1 MSGTVGRVGGS
12 SGAGAGN
19 GGSDDDNGL
28 NGGGIRISP
37 LKIILLVLAGLVIA
51 AAVVVGLFLYVKGS
65 LGFGGREKDK
75 TAKTLVT
82 APDNIGKFDLPLL
95 PEPEAT
101 PEAPPPLPEAQPAT
115 EPSAIAQTAP
125 NAQPENTGQTLNER
139 RLASGV
145 GSYQQRQ
152 KPEEPPPPTRQAK
165 LLRDIDYTLIKG
177 TKIPCV
183 LETNIIS
190 EQEGFASC
198 IISQDVYSSN
208 ARVLLIE
215 KGTKVTGAYNT
226 GLKNGDRRLGVV
238 WDRLITPYD
247 VVIQLDSPSTGRL
260 GASGISGKVDNRWGT
275 RIGSAILVSLIDD
288 ALRIAGDRSK
298 SANVIVDSQTADTGK
313 DMAVKIL
320 EKQINLPP
328 IVYIREGEKI
338 NIYVADDVDL
348 SSIYNIR

>member
-1 MSGTVGRVGGS
+1 MSTVGRVGGN
-12 SGAGAGN
+12 GAGN
-19 GGSDDDNGL
+19 GSGSDDDNGL

-37 LKIILLVLAGLVIA
+37 LKIMLLVLAGLVIV
-51 AAVVVGLFLYVKGS
+51 AAVIVGLFLYIKGS
-65 LGFGGREKDK
+65 LGFGSREKDK
-75 TAKTLVT
+75 TAKTLVA
-82 APDNIGKFDLPLL
+82 APDNIGKLDLPIL
-95 PEPEAT
+95 PEPEEA
-101 PEAPPPLPEAQPAT
+101 PEAPPPLPEAQHAT
-115 EPSAIAQTAP
+115 EPPAIAQTAP
-125 NAQPENTGQTLNER
+125 NAQPENTGPTLNER

-165 LLRDIDYTLIKG
+165 LLRDVDYTLIKG

-298 SANVIVDSQTADTGK
+298 SANVIVGSQTADTGK
-313 DMAVKIL
+313 DMAAKIL

>member
-1 MSGTVGRVGGS
+1 MSTVGRVGGN
-12 SGAGAGN
+12 GAGN
-19 GGSDDDNGL
+19 GSGSDDDNGL

-37 LKIILLVLAGLVIA
+37 LKIMLLVLAGLVIV
-51 AAVVVGLFLYVKGS
+51 AAVIVGLFLYIKGS

-75 TAKTLVT
+75 TAKTLVA
-82 APDNIGKFDLPLL
+82 APDNIGKLDLPIL
-95 PEPEAT
+95 PKPEEA
-101 PEAPPPLPEAQPAT
+101 PEAPSPLPEAQPAT
-115 EPSAIAQTAP
+115 EPPAIAQTAP
-125 NAQPENTGQTLNER
+125 NAQPENTGPTLNER
-139 RLASGV
+139 R
-145 GSYQQRQ
+145 RQ

-165 LLRDIDYTLIKG
+165 LLRDVDYTLIKG

-298 SANVIVDSQTADTGK
+298 SANVIVGSQTADTGK
-313 DMAVKIL
+313 DMAAKIL

>member
-1 MSGTVGRVGGS
+1 MSGTVRRDSGNSGGGS
-12 SGAGAGN
+12 NDS
-19 GGSDDDNGL
+19 GL
-28 NGGGIRISP
+28 NGGGIRVSP
-37 LKIILLVLAGLVIA
+37 LKILLIVILGLVLVGATLV
-51 AAVVVGLFLYVKGS
+51 GFWLYIGGQ
-65 LGFGGREKDK
+65 LHFGGDK
-75 TAKTLVT
+75 NKNRTAKTLT
-82 APDNIGKFDLPLL
+82 AAPDSIGKFQPLP
-95 PEPEAT
+95 PPKEE
-101 PEAPPPLPEAQPAT
+101 PPPLPPSPEPTANEPPVIVQAAPAVVQPQDNKA
-115 EPSAIAQTAP
+115 S
-125 NAQPENTGQTLNER
+125 LSDR
-139 RLASGV
+139 RLASGLN
-145 GSYQQRQ
+145 STQQTRE

-165 LLRDIDYTLIKG
+165 LLRDVDYTLIKG

-275 RIGSAILVSLIDD
+275 RIGSALLISLIDD
-288 ALRIAGDRSK
+288 ALRITGERSK
-298 SANVIVDSQTADTGK
+298 SANVIVGSQTADSGR
-313 DMAVKIL
+313 DMASKIL

-348 SSIYNIR
+348 SDIYNIR